1 MPFLMDKLLLLGSSL
16 LLLILRLPSSAV
28 HGRRLVIAA
37 GGMFEQFDSDF
48 PTTAEQHQFK
58 MSPKYLD
65 APRKMLLAHSST
77 TTTTTAPKAAK
88 ATTKA
93 TTTVGTMTKKVL
105 YIFSD
110 FI

>member
-1 MPFLMDKLLLLGSSL
+1 MDNPMRLLLGSSL
-16 LLLILRLPSSAV
+16 LLLILHLPSSAV

-37 GGMFEQFDSDF
+37 GGMFEEFYSDF

-65 APRKMLLAHSST
+65 APRQMLLAQSPT
-77 TTTTTAPKAAK
+77 TTTTTAPKAA
-88 ATTKA
+88 KA